1 MYILRQKICPA
12 LAGRLTFTPSYQAYI
27 HLQDHDKKV
36 NPEETRLK
44 LSFMDPK
51 KIAENV
57 PTNPEFK
64 AKLRK
69 SAEA

>member
-1 MYILRQKICPA
+1 MYILKHKLCPA
-12 LAGRLTFTPSYQAYI
+12 VLGKLTFNPCYQAYI
-27 HLQDHDKKV
+27 HLQDHDQKV
-36 NPEETRLK
+36 NPKQNRLK

-57 PTNPEFK
+57 PSNPEFK

-69 SAEA
+69 SAE